1 MGKHYKGLVHY
12 SYCSPRQT
20 CSVCF
25 SCVWSGFP
33 CPIAMHVLDPIFHTT
48 YWNFLFFFTFYLFYG
63 VFSLVWQENRQEFQ
77 GGKKNC
83 LHYIIPVARG
93 QDECKDLWCL
103 LFHADLWKY
112 SIPPYDFKS
121 QRPWS
126 TCTDLA
132 IHNLEMFIV
141 STRHASWE
149 TL

>member
-48 YWNFLFFFTFYLFYG
+48 YWTFFFLPFISST
-63 VFSLVWQENRQEFQ
+63 VFFPCMTRKKTGISRRE
-77 GGKKNC
+77 KNC

-126 TCTDLA
+126 TCIDLA
-132 IHNLEMFIV
+132 IHNLEMLIV

>member
-48 YWNFLFFFTFYLFYG
+48 YWTFFFYLL
-63 VFSLVWQENRQEFQ
+63 SLLRCFFLLYDKKIDRNFKE
-77 GGKKNC
+77 GKKIC

-93 QDECKDLWCL
+93 QDEWKDLWCL

-112 SIPPYDFKS
+112 FIPLYDFKS

-126 TCTDLA
+126 TCIDLA

>member
-48 YWNFLFFFTFYLFYG
+48 YWTFFFLPFISST
-63 VFSLVWQENRQEFQ
+63 VFFPLYDKKIDRNFKE
-77 GGKKNC
+77 GKKV

-126 TCTDLA
+126 TCIDLA
-132 IHNLEMFIV
+132 IHNLEIFTV

>member
-33 CPIAMHVLDPIFHTT
+33 CTIAMHVLDPIFHTT
-48 YWNFLFFFTFYLFYG
+48 YWTLFFLPFISST
-63 VFSLVWQENRQEFQ
+63 VFFPLYDKKIDRNFKE
-77 GGKKNC
+77 GKKIC

-132 IHNLEMFIV
+132 IHNLEIFTV